1 MPLRVAMQSWN
12 LHEVLREKEN
22 AMERIRREVE
32 AVRSV
37 TPSLAHETEA
47 GSNILVSPVVCREV
61 ETEAIRQPGEARN
74 PVTPLLIDETD
85 RALAQ
90 IRARLIEAAENDSKL
105 GRAKRISRQLRQIAA
120 PVLGAI
126 LR

>member
-1 MPLRVAMQSWN
+1 MQSWN

-37 TPSLAHETEA
+37 TPSLAHETEV

-61 ETEAIRQPGEARN
+61 ETEAIRQPGEGRN